1 MQYNYNMEHI
11 LSNKVEEIEKII
23 AILESLNN
31 QIDDSELTMRSKQ
44 LYAEFLGQMYM
55 DRKDIIKTIEG
66 IIKRKYKP
74 TKLKKTI

>member
-1 MQYNYNMEHI
+1 MEHI

-23 AILESLNN
+23 TILESLNS
-31 QIDDSELTMRSKQ
+31 QIDDSKLTVKSKQ
-44 LYAEFLGQMYM
+44 LYAEFLGQVYM

-74 TKLKKTI
+74 AKLKKTI